1 MNFNFSKYSLILNKF
16 GTHWMQRMIS
26 YCKFG
31 NFHGG
36 FIFREISHMR
46 SFVKVKSLQNGE
58 TIRSFTDLGKSCPS
72 REFSTSQICLSTLF
86 AKIKSSQKFRIY
98 SNHIDS
104 LYAGEFCTFF
114 YLSAAIL
121 FLVGFCC
128 LFFHLYYNLYID
140 FKCTINA
147 LKFWTLFFLLNL

>member
-1 MNFNFSKYSLILNKF
+1 
-16 GTHWMQRMIS
+16 MQRMIS

-31 NFHGG
+31 NFHRG

-104 LYAGEFCTFF
+104 LYAVFFFF
-114 YLSAAIL
+114 YFFL
-121 FLVGFCC
+121 FVSCYFVISGVFC
-128 LFFHLYYNLYID
+128 LFIFSV
-140 FKCTINA
+140 
-147 LKFWTLFFLLNL
+147 FFCFCFFGPGNIQHEIQ